1 MLDLSLSLHVSKLEA
16 GGYAHSHVSNQ
27 IEIIHAACH
36 WFPRVNGFASA
47 NPNNLLVHL
56 HGPLSFPVVEGVGKE
71 IIRGM

>member
-1 MLDLSLSLHVSKLEA
+1 MSAGLEPEA
-16 GGYAHSHVSNQ
+16 TPTHTVSNQ
-27 IEIIHAACH
+27 NEIIHAACH

-56 HGPLSFPVVEGVGKE
+56 HGPLSFPAMESVGKE